1 MQTFQ
6 KGGHY
11 KFNQGGIMK
20 MTRWLTLIMGMV
32 LGICFLA
39 ETALAANGTLTG
51 KVTISGTTTAI
62 AGAQI
67 TAVGTTGTFT
77 ATSDVKG
84 AYTLSLAPAVYSVT
98 CSATGYHAST
108 ASAIIK
114 SKVKTKLDF
123 SLKQAT
129 ATTGTITGTVTS
141 SAGGAVIAGALISLT
156 PGTYATLTDSAGT
169 YTISGVTA
177 GTYTETAAKT
187 GFITATQQVTISVGA
202 TTTSNVTL
210 SPDLPPSITS
220 LTTTP
225 SIFTE
230 AAATIVDL
238 TSVISGTITS
248 YQWSQVK
255 GPKVPLTV
263 TSATSASADVS
274 TLSVAVDTEM
284 VFRLSISGTDQTT
297 VSKDVSVFAQPADMY
312 PILGSNVQIGG
323 STTAVKK
330 FIASGVE
337 WSIFNIGS
345 RLCVTPIGMT
355 KGPVYSIYAPGFI
368 NDIDL
373 VTFDGVDYA
382 LLSAGSAGIVVVNI
396 TDPTAM
402 LQASTA
408 RINYY
413 QNGITF
419 AEGGGAILTDNEIS
433 SIQAPVAALEIDGVT
448 LYIADNEYGIHKTA
462 LANLLGAAGPVL
474 EADGTLLIDQD
485 KYTLQYAGENPW
497 GGPVD
502 LKMHGGKL
510 FVCMQELGL
519 GIFDPVT
526 LEQIGRY
533 NLYTDTR
540 VAEDWFMTMD
550 VNQVVQ
556 RDQATDEPFVDAFT
570 GMPDYRQTNFEL
582 VEVMHNDVVAPT
594 PWADF
599 DRYGKFYYKTQS
611 VDIAEFNGRTIAYLA
626 NALGGLT
633 AVDITGYQ
641 NATAASFLTG
651 FYLGYVPAVP
661 ANGPEQITGTQSR
674 SILPYYGAGM
684 LKDSGIIDVK
694 IRGNYAYITDHF
706 AGLVI
711 VDNADI
717 PEMGWRNANGPYNN
731 DTDNIPGNHFPDT
744 EFITSYDMSAYDPL
758 DNESMPNWMY
768 QEPCLLA
775 TAEIGGHGNRILL
788 MDAMDINGAG
798 SVDLLACVGAG
809 GMNFIDIVNLAAP
822 AMADRYTIPVYFPTT
837 GEIGAKVDTTPGQTI
852 SIGHAVGIASSD
864 KYIYHADGP
873 HGISAWQ
880 IVDAAGYP
888 TDSIHLVANTLQD
901 EYPEMYN
908 GVTIYPASHAANV
921 VFDPIHQVAW
931 SNSSSLGLR
940 RVDISSVESG
950 LGAVGTPLLLPLRLT
965 DLFEHNGLSGTVTG
979 LQYQDHAYDVEIKG
993 NYAFTA
999 DGSNGLT
1006 VYDMTKDPT
1015 VMTSGFVVS
1024 NIGADK
1030 LKPTLGTASGI
1041 ALWTNPADGKS
1052 YAFMACGPRG
1062 VGVVDI
1068 TDVSNMKLV
1077 KVFEPI
1083 KLEEGKVGAADGQSV
1098 DVKVAGNYAYFS
1110 YDSFGVVC
1118 YSLADLIAALPE
1130 GIAPTEVWSKDT
1142 AGNLVYDYRPAA
1154 VSRFK
1159 LQLVPGYEDWAGGAV
1174 KMDYTLVNG
1183 NLVFYVAFAEAGV
1196 LKIDWTSP
1204 AAPVLADIAPTAGAC
1219 TAVTISNGRLYVA
1232 DGSGGMLFFK

>member
-1 MQTFQ
+1 
-6 KGGHY
+6 
-11 KFNQGGIMK
+11 
-20 MTRWLTLIMGMV
+20 MV
-32 LGICFLA
+32 LGSCFFTA
-39 ETALAANGTLTG
+39 TALAANGTLTG
-51 KVTISGTTTAI
+51 KVTIFGTTTAI
-62 AGAQI
+62 ASAEI
-67 TAVGTTGTFT
+67 TAVGAPGTFT
-77 ATSDVKG
+77 ATSDAKG
-84 AYTLSLAPAVYSVT
+84 DYTLSLAPAAYSVT
-98 CSATGYHAST
+98 CAATGYNPAT
-108 ASAIIK
+108 ASATIK
-114 SKVKTKLDF
+114 SKVKTKLNF
-123 SLKQAT
+123 SLKKAT
-129 ATTGTITGTVTS
+129 VTTGTITGAVTS
-141 SAGGAVIAGALISLT
+141 TEGGAVIADAAVSLT
-156 PGTYATLTDSAGT
+156 PGTYATMTGSAGT
-169 YTISGVTA
+169 YTIANVTA
-177 GTYTETAAKT
+177 GTYTETVAKT
-187 GFITATQQVTISVGA
+187 GFITATKQVTISAGA
-202 TTTSNVTL
+202 TTTSNVAL

-225 SIFTE
+225 STFTE
-230 AAATIVDL
+230 AAVSSVNL
-238 TSVISGTITS
+238 TSVITGGAVAS
-248 YQWSQVK
+248 YQWSQVQ
-255 GPKVPLTV
+255 GPKVVLTA
-263 TSATSASADVS
+263 TSAASASADVS

-297 VSKDVSVFAQPADMY
+297 VSKDVSVFVQPADMY
-312 PILGSNVQIGG
+312 PILGPNVQIGG

-330 FIASGVE
+330 FTYSGAE
-337 WSIFNIGS
+337 WTIFNIGS

-355 KGPVYSIYAPGFI
+355 KGPVYSIHAPGFI

-373 VTFDGVDYA
+373 VTYNNVNYA

-396 TDPTAM
+396 TNPTAM
-402 LQASTA
+402 LQTGNA

-419 AEGGGAILTDNEIS
+419 TEGGGAILIDNEIS
-433 SIQAPVAALEIDGVT
+433 SIQAPVAALEIDGPT
-448 LYIADNEYGIHKTA
+448 LYIADNEFGIHKTA
-462 LANLLGAAGPVL
+462 LANLLDAGGPVL

-485 KYTLQYAGENPW
+485 RYTLQYAGENPW

-502 LKMHGGKL
+502 LRMYGGKL

-519 GIFDPVT
+519 GIFDPAT

-540 VAEDWFMTMD
+540 VLEDWFMTMD
-550 VNQVVQ
+550 VAQTVQ
-556 RDQATDEPFVDAFT
+556 RDPVTDEPFVDAYT
-570 GMPDYRQTNFEL
+570 GMPDYRQTSFEL
-582 VEVMHNDVVAPT
+582 VQVMRNDVVAPT

-599 DRYGKFYYKTQS
+599 DRYGKFYYKTQG
-611 VDIAEFNGRTIAYLA
+611 VDIAEFNGSTIAYIA

-633 AVDITGYQ
+633 AVDISGYQ
-641 NATAASFLTG
+641 SATATNFLTG
-651 FYLGYVPAVP
+651 YYLGYVPAVP
-661 ANGPEQITGTQSR
+661 ANGPEQITGTQSQ

-684 LKDSGIIDVK
+684 LKESGIIDVK
-694 IRGNYAYITDHF
+694 IRGNYAYMTDHF

-711 VDNADI
+711 VDNAHI
-717 PEMGWRNANGPYNN
+717 PAIGWQNANGPYNN
-731 DTDNIPGNHFPDT
+731 DTDGIPGNHFPDT
-744 EFITSYDMSAYDPL
+744 EFITSYDMAAYDPM
-758 DNESMPNWMY
+758 DNESMPIWMY
-768 QEPCLLA
+768 QSPCLLA

-788 MDAMDINGAG
+788 MDTMNISGAG
-798 SVDLLACVGAG
+798 SVDLLSCVGAG
-809 GMNFIDIVNLAAP
+809 GFNFIDIVNLNAP
-822 AMADRYTIPVYFPTT
+822 VMEDRYSIPVYFPTT
-837 GEIGAKVDTTPGQTI
+837 EEIGAKVDTTPGQTI
-852 SIGHAVGIASSD
+852 SIGHAVGIASSE
-864 KYIYHADGP
+864 KYLYHADGP

-901 EYPEMYN
+901 EYPEIYN
-908 GVTIYPASHAANV
+908 NVTIYPASHAANV

-940 RVDISSVESG
+940 RVDISYVEAG
-950 LGAVGTPLLLPLRLT
+950 LGEVGTPLLLPLQLT
-965 DLFEHNGLSGTVTG
+965 DLFEHNGLSGTATG
-979 LQYQDHAYDVEIKG
+979 LQYQDHSYDVEIKG

-1015 VMTSGFVVS
+1015 VMTSGFVVA

-1068 TDVSNMKLV
+1068 TDVTNMKLI

-1083 KLEEGKVGAADGQSV
+1083 KLEEGKVGAADGQCV

-1118 YSLADLIAALPE
+1118 YNLADLTAALPA
-1130 GIAPTEVWSKDT
+1130 GIDPTEVWNKDT
-1142 AGNLVYDYRPAA
+1142 TGTLAYDYRPVAA
-1154 VSRFK
+1154 SRFK
-1159 LQLVPGYEDWAGGAV
+1159 LQLVPGYEEWGGGAV

-1183 NLVFYVAFAEAGV
+1183 KLIFYVAFAEAGV
-1196 LKIDWTSP
+1196 LKIDWTDP
-1204 AAPVLADIAPTAGAC
+1204 AAPVLAGIAPTAGEC